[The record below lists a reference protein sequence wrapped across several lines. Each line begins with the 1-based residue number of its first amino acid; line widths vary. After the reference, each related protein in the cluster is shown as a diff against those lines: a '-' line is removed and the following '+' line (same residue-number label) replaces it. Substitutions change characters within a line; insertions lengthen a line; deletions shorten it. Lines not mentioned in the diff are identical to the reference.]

1 MARADTASASLRSD
15 SIKGLAESIANPT
28 YRRLLSAEPLLRRAV
43 PVLIIAF
50 MVTVC
55 IGGAVQVLEHR
66 RQAVF
71 EAKRNVAALAD
82 HFGTVFERRS
92 RDVRSPWPRT
102 SETLAESLP
111 EWAAVAGRRVLIADA
126 DGNIVA
132 SLPNAPLIIGRSLL
146 DVLGPLQPL
155 TTFGADAGTREIAL
169 GNGQAAYAA
178 VRALKNPIGLLAVA
192 QNQDEALANWRSLT
206 ALTVTLLATTG
217 FVVFILG
224 FAFHWQATRARE
236 ADLINDTVRGR
247 VDTALNRGRC
257 GLWDWDLA
265 RGRVFWTHSMFE
277 MLGLPQKDEL
287 LTFGEVDALV
297 HKDDIDL
304 YELAARLA
312 DGKLQSIDHAFR
324 MRHAHGRWL
333 WLRVRCELTRQ
344 EGEIGP
350 HLIGIAV
357 DITEQKNLVERTV
370 AADLRLR
377 DAIETIPE
385 AFVLWDAE
393 NRLVL
398 CNSNFQELHQ
408 LPDEAVVAGTSY
420 EIIVATGRKP
430 LIRATVAHDSEP
442 RGARTFEAQ
451 LEDGRWMHI
460 SERRTKDGGYVSV
473 GTDITK
479 IKQHEQ
485 KLIEGEKRQ
494 RATIVDLRKSQQ
506 TLERQTAELA
516 DLAEKY
522 AEEKTRA
529 EEANAAKS
537 KFLANMSHE
546 LRTPLNAII
555 GFSEIMESGMF
566 GPLGVDKYIEY
577 SRDIR
582 ESGEYLLDVINDIL
596 DMSKIEAGGV
606 RLSPETVELDS
617 LLAECIRVVST
628 RAGEKRLAV
637 KADVEPGI
645 HLKADRRALKQITL
659 NLLSNAVKF
668 TPDGGAVTVQGR
680 LRAGAVIIGIEDNG
694 IGIPRQA
701 LQKLGRPFEQVESQL
716 TKRHQGSGLG
726 LAIAKSL
733 VELHGGAMR
742 IRSRLG
748 RGTLVVVRL
757 PDDAA
762 AARPLERIVAAA

>member
-1 MARADTASASLRSD
+1 
-15 SIKGLAESIANPT
+15 LAESIANPA
-28 YRRLLSAEPLLRRAV
+28 YRRLLNTEPLLRRAV

-55 IGGAVQVLEHR
+55 IGAAVQVLEHR

-71 EAKRNVAALAD
+71 EAKQSVAALAD
-82 HFGTVFERRS
+82 HFATVFERRA
-92 RDVRSPWPRT
+92 RDGRSPWPRT
-102 SETLAESLP
+102 SEALAESLP
-111 EWAAVAGRRVLIADA
+111 EWARASGRRVLIADA

-132 SLPNAPLIIGRSLL
+132 SLPNTPSIGGRSLL

-169 GNGQAAYAA
+169 GNGQQAYAA
-178 VRALKNPIGLLAVA
+178 VRALKNPIGLLAVI

-206 ALTVTLLATTG
+206 ALTITLLATTG
-217 FVVFILG
+217 FVVLILG

-236 ADLINDTVRGR
+236 ADIINDTVRGR

-265 RGRVFWTHSMFE
+265 RGRVFWTHSMYE

-304 YELAARLA
+304 YALAAQLA

-324 MRHAHGRWL
+324 MRHAQGRWL

-344 EGEIGP
+344 EGEVGP

-420 EIIVATGRKP
+420 ETIVATGRKP

-566 GPLGVDKYIEY
+566 GPLGADKYIEY

-582 ESGEYLLDVINDIL
+582 ESGEYLLDVINDVL
-596 DMSKIEAGGV
+596 DMSKIEAGGI

-617 LLAECIRVVST
+617 LLADCIRVVST

-637 KADVEPGI
+637 KAEVEPKI
-645 HLKADRRALKQITL
+645 HLSADRRALKQIAL

-680 LRAGAVIIGIEDNG
+680 LRAGAVIIGIKDNG

-748 RGTLVVVRL
+748 RGTLVMVRL
-757 PDDAA
+757 PAA
-762 AARPLERIVAAA
+762 MPLERVEAAA

>member
-1 MARADTASASLRSD
+1 MARADAASASLRSD
-15 SIKGLAESIANPT
+15 SIKGLAESIANPA

-55 IGGAVQVLEHR
+55 IGAAVQVLEHR
-66 RQAVF
+66 RQTVI
-71 EAKRNVAALAD
+71 EAKQSIAALAD
-82 HFGTVFERRS
+82 HYATVFERRS
-92 RDVRSPWPRT
+92 RDGRLYWPRT
-102 SETLAESLP
+102 SDALADALP
-111 EWAAVAGRRVLIADA
+111 EWTAGAGRRVLVSDADA
-126 DGNIVA
+126 KIIA
-132 SLPNAPLIIGRSLL
+132 SLPTAPPTVGRSLL
-146 DVLGPLQPL
+146 ELLGPLQPL
-155 TTFGADAGTREIAL
+155 TTFGAEAGTREIVL
-169 GNGQAAYAA
+169 DNGEPAFAA
-178 VRALKNPIGLLAVA
+178 VRALKNPTGLLAVIQA
-192 QNQDEALANWRSLT
+192 RDDALANWRSIT
-206 ALTVTLLATTG
+206 ALTGTLSATTA
-217 FVVFILG
+217 FVVLILG

-236 ADLINDTVRGR
+236 ADLINDTVRSR

-265 RGRVFWTHSMFE
+265 RGRVFWTHSMYD

-287 LTFGEVDALV
+287 LTFGEVDALI
-297 HKDDIDL
+297 HRDDIDL
-304 YELAARLA
+304 YGLASQLV
-312 DGKLQSIDHAFR
+312 DGTLQSIDHGFR
-324 MRHAHGRWL
+324 MRHADGRWL

-344 EGEIGP
+344 EGEVGS

-377 DAIETIPE
+377 DAIETITE

-408 LPDEAVVAGTSY
+408 LPDEAVVPGTSY
-420 EIIVATGRKP
+420 ETIVATGRKP

-473 GTDITK
+473 GTNITK
-479 IKQHEQ
+479 IKRHEQ
-485 KLIEGEKRQ
+485 KLIDGEKRQ
-494 RATIVDLRKSQQ
+494 MATILDLRKSQQ
-506 TLERQTAELA
+506 ALERQTAELA

-529 EEANAAKS
+529 EEANQAKS

-566 GPLGVDKYIEY
+566 GPLGADKYIEY
-577 SRDIR
+577 ARDIR

-596 DMSKIEAGGV
+596 DMSKIEAGGI
-606 RLSPETVELDS
+606 RLAPEAVELDS
-617 LLAECIRVVST
+617 LLADCIRVVST
-628 RAGEKRLAV
+628 RAGEKNLALNSQ
-637 KADVEPGI
+637 VEAGI
-645 HLKADRRALKQITL
+645 HLNADRRSLKQIAL

-668 TPDGGAVTVQGR
+668 TPDGGAVSV
-680 LRAGAVIIGIEDNG
+680 RARIRGSRVSIAINDNG
-694 IGIPRQA
+694 IGIARQA
-701 LQKLGRPFEQVESQL
+701 LHKLGRPFEQVESQL

-733 VELHGGAMR
+733 VELHGGTMR

-748 RGTLVVVRL
+748 RGTMVVVRL
-757 PDDAA
+757 PAGTGVATRIENIDAA
-762 AARPLERIVAAA
+762 A

>member
-1 MARADTASASLRSD
+1 MARATMASASLRSD
-15 SIKGLAESIANPT
+15 SIKGLAESIANPA

-43 PVLIIAF
+43 PILIIAF
-50 MVTVC
+50 MLTVC
-55 IGGAVQVLEHR
+55 IGAAVQVLEHR

-71 EAKRNVAALAD
+71 EAKQNIAALAD
-82 HFGTVFERRS
+82 HFATVFERRG
-92 RDVRSPWPRT
+92 RDGRSPWPRT
-102 SETLAESLP
+102 SEALAASLP
-111 EWAAVAGRRVLIADA
+111 DWAAGGGRRVLVADA
-126 DGNIVA
+126 DANIVA
-132 SLPNAPLIIGRSLL
+132 NLPNSPAIAGRSLL

-178 VRALKNPIGLLAVA
+178 VRALKNPIGLLAVVQA
-192 QNQDEALANWRSLT
+192 QDDALANWRSLT

-217 FVVFILG
+217 FVVLILG

-265 RGRVFWTHSMFE
+265 RGRVFWTHSMYE
-277 MLGLPQKDEL
+277 MLGLPHKDEL
-287 LTFGEVDALV
+287 LTFGEVDTLV

-304 YELAARLA
+304 YELATQLA
-312 DGKLQSIDHAFR
+312 DGKVQSIDHAFR
-324 MRHAHGRWL
+324 MRHAQGRWL

-344 EGEIGP
+344 DGEVGP

-357 DITEQKNLVERTV
+357 DITEQKTLVERTV

-408 LPDEAVVAGTSY
+408 LPDEAVAAGTSY
-420 EIIVATGRKP
+420 ETIVATGRKP
-430 LIRATVAHDSEP
+430 LIRTTVAHDSEP

-506 TLERQTAELA
+506 ALERQTAELA

-529 EEANAAKS
+529 EEANQAKS

-566 GPLGVDKYIEY
+566 GPLGAEKYIEY

-596 DMSKIEAGGV
+596 DMSKIEAGGI

-617 LLAECIRVVST
+617 VLADCIRVVST
-628 RAGEKRLAV
+628 RAGEKRLTV
-637 KADVEPGI
+637 KAEVEPGI
-645 HLKADRRALKQITL
+645 QLKADRRALKQITL

-680 LRAGAVIIGIEDNG
+680 LRAGTVIIGIQDNG

-733 VELHGGAMR
+733 IELHGGAMR

-748 RGTLVVVRL
+748 RGTLVLVRL
-757 PDDAA
+757 PAEAA
-762 AARPLERIVAAA
+762 AAMPPDGIEAAA

>member
-1 MARADTASASLRSD
+1 MARADAASASLRSD
-15 SIKGLAESIANPT
+15 SIKGLAESIANPA

-55 IGGAVQVLEHR
+55 VGAAVEVLEHR

-71 EAKRNVAALAD
+71 EAKQRVAAVAD
-82 HFGTVFERRS
+82 HFATLFERRS
-92 RDVRSPWPRT
+92 RDGRSHWPRT
-102 SETLAESLP
+102 SDALAEALP
-111 EWAAVAGRRVLIADA
+111 DWAAGAKQRVLASDA
-126 DGNIVA
+126 DGNIIA
-132 SLPNAPLIIGRSLL
+132 ALPNAPPTVGRSLL
-146 DVLGPLQPL
+146 EVLGPLQPL
-155 TTFGADAGTREIAL
+155 TTFGAEAGTREIVL
-169 GNGQAAYAA
+169 GNDEPAFAA
-178 VRALKNPIGLLAVA
+178 VRALRNPTGLLTVIQAR
-192 QNQDEALANWRSLT
+192 DDALTNWRSIT
-206 ALTVTLLATTG
+206 ALTVTLSATTG
-217 FVVFILG
+217 FVVLILG

-236 ADLINDTVRGR
+236 ADLINDTVRSR

-265 RGRVFWTHSMFE
+265 RGRVFWTHSMYD

-287 LTFGEVDALV
+287 LSFGEVDVLV

-304 YELAARLA
+304 YELASQLA

-324 MRHAHGRWL
+324 MRHAEGRWL

-344 EGEIGP
+344 DDELGP

-420 EIIVATGRKP
+420 ETIVATGRKP

-485 KLIEGEKRQ
+485 KLIEGEKR
-494 RATIVDLRKSQQ
+494 RIATILDLRKSQQ
-506 TLERQTAELA
+506 ALEQQTGELA

-529 EEANAAKS
+529 EEANQAKS

-566 GPLGVDKYIEY
+566 GPLGAEKYIEY

-596 DMSKIEAGGV
+596 DMSKIEAGGI
-606 RLSPETVELDS
+606 RLAPEAVELDS
-617 LLAECIRVVST
+617 LLADCIRVVST
-628 RAGEKRLAV
+628 RAGEKNLRLDAQ
-637 KADVEPGI
+637 VEPAI
-645 HLKADRRALKQITL
+645 QLKADRRALKQIAL

-668 TPDGGAVTVQGR
+668 TPDGGAVSVRGR
-680 LRAGAVIIGIEDNG
+680 ARGGIVTIAIRDNG
-694 IGIPRQA
+694 IGIAQQA
-701 LQKLGRPFEQVESQL
+701 LHKLGRPFEQVESQL

-733 VELHGGAMR
+733 IELHGGAMR
-742 IRSRLG
+742 IRSQLG
-748 RGTLVVVRL
+748 RGTIVLVRL
-757 PDDAA
+757 PAGTTASVRIHGIEAA
-762 AARPLERIVAAA
+762 A